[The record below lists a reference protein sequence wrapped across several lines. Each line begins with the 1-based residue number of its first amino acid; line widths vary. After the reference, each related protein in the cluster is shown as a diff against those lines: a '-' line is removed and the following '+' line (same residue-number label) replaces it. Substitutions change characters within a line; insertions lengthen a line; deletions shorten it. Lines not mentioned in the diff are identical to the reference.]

1 MCLLHVLS
9 LLIHMYVHVLII
21 MYMYIII
28 IINIIMN
35 MYTYNLYMNMY
46 MIIIIII
53 MNMYTYNLYM
63 YIHVYAICTC
73 TCLVNLS
80 HRGETLFSGTLLL
93 ADKDDPNSTRL
104 TLLLQ
109 DDIKGYVPR
118 FIINFFYA
126 RAPLDWRENLYN
138 FYHNVY
144 KHEKSSK

>member
-1 MCLLHVLS
+1 
-9 LLIHMYVHVLII
+9 
-21 MYMYIII
+21 MYMY
-28 IINIIMN
+28 
-35 MYTYNLYMNMY
+35 MY

-53 MNMYTYNLYM
+53 VMNMYTYNLYM

-73 TCLVNLS
+73 TRTCLVNYIILS

-109 DDIKGYVPR
+109 DDIKGYVPK